1 VAKGQAAVLYDGNT
15 VLGSATINGSADRR
29 IAVG

>member
-1 VAKGQAAVLYDGNT
+1 LYDGGT
-15 VLGSATINGSADRR
+15 VLGSATINNTADRR